1 MALDV
6 HRIFHET
13 WLGEAQPS
21 EGLTFSVP
29 VLCDGGVMQKLSA
42 AQAHAFAAHAV
53 RPVSADT
60 ADDSTDTPGAR
71 ILDLRACLLGFFGWA
86 EDELHGQGRQ
96 PQGLVLRLAEE
107 GTELRPTLAIP
118 RGQRTPTN
126 SLEAPP
132 SALEAGEHT
141 AASRAGQPYQMLVWE
156 LPTNLDLDAAESET
170 TTWHYPPTAK
180 FERLLRETRVPMGLL
195 ANGERLRLVYCPPGH
210 ATGWIEFRVGYM
222 ATPAGRDMLSALREL
237 LHADRIMG
245 GMPDTPTTLELLELS
260 RERQAD
266 VTTRLGEQVRE
277 ALQIL
282 LEGFEAAGHRDGTA
296 AMREAMRQEGNYVY
310 EGLLNVMLR
319 LIFALYAED
328 RGLLPVEHPV
338 YAGHLSVSGLYA
350 DLVADADAY
359 GDTMDRRFGAWPR
372 LIMLFRALYFGLEYR
387 DPTGDPTKA
396 LSMPPHRGRLFNPEN
411 HAFLEGC
418 LPAGG
423 APVSPVDRA
432 QTRLPSISDGVIY
445 RVLRRL
451 LVLDGQRLSYSA
463 LEEEQ
468 LGSVYEGLM
477 GYQIERRFEC
487 SVCLAPSRVWVGASD
502 LLRLPRATRVRWLQD
517 AGVTAAGAK
526 RLAAAVEVLEDTHD
540 PGPALEAEVLATLR
554 EFSVAPPAKR
564 SSKRRASEALAA
576 EVAPDRLV
584 IQPGEERRRTSSH
597 YTPRSLSGPIVK
609 RTLEPLL
616 AAIRARVARERP
628 DVQDPQPGSEDL
640 LSLKICDPAM
650 GSGAFLVEA
659 CRFMATQLVA
669 AWVREGV
676 LERELDAAGDDEARR
691 KPEQLARRIVAQR
704 CLFGVDKNPLAVE
717 LGKLSLWL
725 LTLSRGQTFTFL
737 DHCLKAGDS
746 LVGLNKSQ
754 ILRLDW
760 SDSSA
765 SSTEGSAK
773 KTAKQ
778 ASKAASKKTSTK
790 RRDSEQPQIDL
801 FADQTLR
808 AFAKATLAR
817 QRLAALARTSD
828 SDDTERRQHELHI
841 DAERALERLRDV
853 ADILLSTY
861 FFPYERPETLT
872 PEFLFRGEKVSDKDR
887 KNCLGRVRDELNFW
901 LMQADSPPL
910 PKALELRRA
919 LIRENIRPMHW
930 ELEFPEVFSDER
942 QDPLME
948 DGIGKAWVDAV
959 VGNPPFAGKNGI
971 IDTNGPAYL
980 TWLTAAYTPSHG
992 NSDLSAYFFRRADWM
1007 LGANG
1012 TLGLI
1017 ATNTIGQGDTRM
1029 TGLQPI
1035 VAANGRIYEVIQD
1048 LKWPVKGANVSVSVV
1063 HLAKGSAAHAGLRCS
1078 LDGRNVDVIDS
1089 QLRSSSERVEIVKL
1103 NSNHGRS
1110 FRGSIVLGKGF
1121 MLMPKER
1128 DALLSKDLASAER
1141 IFPYIGGQEIN
1152 SSPNLD
1158 HDRYVVDF
1166 GDMSLA
1172 EAEKWPSLLDFV
1184 RLNVKPERDQNKREA
1199 RKKYWWKFG
1208 ERATGLYEE
1217 IKSLTRCLAC
1227 SNVSKYSV
1235 FAFQPVDRVFSN
1247 TLVVFSLPKYCHFGL
1262 LQSRVHEFWARLH
1275 GSTLEDRLRY
1285 SPSDC
1290 FETFPF
1296 PDEPTLAA
1304 NKPLEAIAERL
1315 YTTRAAYM
1323 VATDQGLTKTYNA
1336 LTDPTNTDPEVEH
1349 LRRLHEQLDRA
1360 VLDAYGQ
1367 TSITVP
1373 PYTGATPEQLERF
1386 QDEVLEFLFARNAL
1400 LAKREAAAQARAKP

>member
-42 AQAHAFAAHAV
+42 AQAHAFAAHTI

-60 ADDSTDTPGAR
+60 DDDRTDTPDAR

-86 EDELHGQGRQ
+86 EDELHGPDRQ
-96 PQGLVLRLAEE
+96 PQDLLLRLAEE

-118 RGQRTPTN
+118 YGKRSAAESTDTPPT
-126 SLEAPP
+126 
-132 SALEAGEHT
+132 ALEAGEHT
-141 AASRAGQPYQMLVWE
+141 AASRAGQAYQMLVWE
-156 LPTNLDLDAAESET
+156 LPPGLDLDAAESET

-222 ATPAGRDMLSALREL
+222 ATAPGRDMLSALREL
-237 LHADRIMG
+237 LHADRVMG
-245 GMPDTPTTLELLELS
+245 GMPETPTTLELLEQS

-296 AMREAMRQEGNYVY
+296 ALREAMRQEGNYVY

-328 RGLLPVEHPV
+328 RGLLPVEHPA

-359 GDTMDRRFGAWPR
+359 GDTMDQRFGAWPR

-387 DPTGDPTKA
+387 DPSGDPTKT

-432 QTRLPSISDGVIY
+432 KTRLPSISDGVIY

-477 GYQIERRFEC
+477 GYQIERRLEP
-487 SVCLAPSRVWVGASD
+487 SVCLAPSRVWVGPSD

-526 RLAAAVEVLEDTHD
+526 RLAAAVEALEDTHE
-540 PGPALEAEVLATLR
+540 PGPALETEVLATLR

-564 SSKRRASEALAA
+564 SSKRHAREALAA

-628 DVQDPQPGSEDL
+628 ELQDPQPGSEDL

-676 LERELDAAGDDEARR
+676 LERELEAAGDDEARR

-746 LVGLNKSQ
+746 LVGLNKAQ

-760 SDSSA
+760 SEAAA

-790 RRDSEQPQIDL
+790 RKDSEQPQIDL

-808 AFAKATLAR
+808 AFAKAALAR

-828 SDDTERRQHELHI
+828 SDDTERRQHDLHV

-901 LMQADSPPL
+901 LMRADSPPL
-910 PKALELRRA
+910 PKNLELRRS
-919 LIRENIRPMHW
+919 LIRDNIRPMHW

-942 QDPLME
+942 SDPLME

-959 VGNPPFAGKNGI
+959 VGNPPFLGGKSI
-971 IDTNGPAYL
+971 STNFGTSYSE
-980 TWLTAAYTPSHG
+980 WLSETYKTNA
-992 NSDLSAYFFRRADWM
+992 SADISALFFRRAHWM
-1007 LGANG
+1007 LGAHG

-1017 ATNTIGQGDTRM
+1017 ATNTISQGDTREA
-1029 TGLQPI
+1029 GLQAL
-1035 VAANGRIYEVIQD
+1035 VQMGMRIYDAAAD
-1048 LKWPVKGANVSVSVV
+1048 LKWPVKGANVSVSVI
-1063 HLAKGSAAHAGLRCS
+1063 HMATGSPASRIRRCR
-1078 LDGRNVDVIDS
+1078 LDGDDVTTISS
-1089 QLRSSSERVEIVKL
+1089 QLRPTHERISPVRL
-1103 NSNHGRS
+1103 MANQGRS
-1110 FRGSIVLGKGF
+1110 FQGAIVLGKGF
-1121 MLMPKER
+1121 VLTPDER
-1128 DALLSKDLASAER
+1128 DVLVTSDGRNAER
-1141 IFPYIGGQEIN
+1141 IFPYLGGEELN
-1152 SSPNLD
+1152 SSPTQSPHRHVINFW
-1158 HDRYVVDF
+1158 DF
-1166 GDMSLA
+1166 SLEVA
-1172 EAEKWPSLLDFV
+1172 SKWPELLKII
-1184 RLNVKPERDQNKREA
+1184 RTRVKPERDQQNRKALRERWWQYADKRP
-1199 RKKYWWKFG
+1199 
-1208 ERATGLYEE
+1208 GLYEAL
-1217 IKSLTRCLAC
+1217 KSLDRCLAC
-1227 SNVSKYSV
+1227 SRHSKHCV
-1235 FAFQPVDRVFSN
+1235 FAFQPTDRVFSEA
-1247 TLVVFSLPKYCHFGL
+1247 LVIFPLTDYAQLGL
-1262 LQSRVHEFWARLH
+1262 LQSRIHDLWARLH

-1285 SPSDC
+1285 SPTDC

-1323 VATDQGLTKTYNA
+1323 IATDQGLTKTYNA
-1336 LTDPTNTDPEVEH
+1336 LTDPTNIDPEVEN

-1367 TSITVP
+1367 SAITVP

-1386 QDEVLEFLFARNAL
+1386 QDQVLEFLFARNAL